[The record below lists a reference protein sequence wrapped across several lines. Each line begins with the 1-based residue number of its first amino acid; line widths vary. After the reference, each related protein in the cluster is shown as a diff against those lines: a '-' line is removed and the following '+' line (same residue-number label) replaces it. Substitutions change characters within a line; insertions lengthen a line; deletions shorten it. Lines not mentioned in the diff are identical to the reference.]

1 MLRFH
6 LLFSL
11 QIFSADFCPSAVVV
25 FVLFCFFITVR
36 KRIFTS
42 LVIISSHQL
51 YFSIDLGNSVPGLGA
66 VSHGILLQD
75 TLHVQKAGWFV
86 DTLMSA
92 PTGMGN
98 K

>member
-6 LLFSL
+6 LLFPCRSSL
-11 QIFSADFCPSAVVV
+11 QISAHLQLWF
-25 FVLFCFFITVR
+25 LFCFVFITVS
-36 KRIFTS
+36 KRTFTS

-66 VSHGILLQD
+66 VSHGILLQQ
-75 TLHVQKAGWFV
+75 TLHVQKAEFFV

-92 PTGMGN
+92 PTGLGN
-98 K
+98 KE